1 MNSNIQVTFSYKKQ
15 FIHVFYSQAKLA
27 LCQKLTHVHL
37 FKFILK
43 CTIINAIIPVLEIA
57 PFFLNSSKCL
67 VLVNFFFKEHFIENL
82 EFICWTYCIKLPISF
97 CLQRRGPG
105 NSFIFFHGVVTQD
118 QINSILVKEVH
129 LNLLHVLNTEDDF
142 YFNPTIF
149 VTIILKMKERV
160 ILKRESTLEKSNTLP
175 VGTHPQNYS

>member
-142 YFNPTIF
+142 
-149 VTIILKMKERV
+149 
-160 ILKRESTLEKSNTLP
+160 
-175 VGTHPQNYS
+175 